1 MYLLTSFLL
10 LLIGSVGVFLSRKNF
25 IFVLMSLELMLLS
38 MNMLLFFFSIYLD
51 NLIGFVFIFYILTIA
66 AAETAIGLSF
76 IVLYYNITRW
86 QSFF

>member
-10 LLIGSVGVFLSRKNF
+10 LFIGSVGVFLSRKNF
-25 IFVLMSLELMLLS
+25 IFMLMSLELMLLS

-51 NLIGFVFIFYILTIA
+51 NLVGFVFIFYILTIA

-76 IVLYYNITRW
+76 IVLYYNITR
-86 QSFF
+86 

>member
-76 IVLYYNITRW
+76 IVLYYNITR
-86 QSFF
+86 

>member
-10 LLIGSVGVFLSRKNF
+10 LFIGSVGVFLSRKNF
-25 IFVLMSLELMLLS
+25 IFMLMSLELMLLS

-51 NLIGFVFIFYILTIA
+51 NLLGFVFIFYILTIA

-76 IVLYYNITRW
+76 IVLYYNITR
-86 QSFF
+86 